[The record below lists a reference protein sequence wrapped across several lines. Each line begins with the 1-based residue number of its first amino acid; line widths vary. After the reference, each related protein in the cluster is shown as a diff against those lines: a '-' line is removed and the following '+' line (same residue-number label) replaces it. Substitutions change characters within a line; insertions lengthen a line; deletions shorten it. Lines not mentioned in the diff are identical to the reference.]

1 MNTGTAGLEIYHTL
15 VRAGLEDD
23 VADDLAKQIVTR
35 SEIEDVMVT
44 ESRLTAVLHENTK
57 WLIGVFIG
65 IAFGQ
70 LAVTLTVVAM
80 MFNFYLG

>member
-1 MNTGTAGLEIYHTL
+1 MNSATAGLEIYHTL
-15 VRAGLEDD
+15 VRAGLKED

-35 SEIEDVMVT
+35 TEAKEILATKQD
-44 ESRLTAVLHENTK
+44 LHEATK
-57 WLIGVFIG
+57 WLVGIFIG

-70 LAVTLTVVAM
+70 MAITLTVVGL